1 VVYVALVALAH
12 VDLLRIG
19 YPDWTGWGQADKT
32 ARDDDEAEESG
43 WFRAWLKRQK
53 MLWLLT
59 EHHPFIAETDIANF
73 FPSIPIESL
82 LDHVLEN
89 SRLDGTLVR
98 LLGQMLRAFHHLPE
112 YRNSVVV
119 GLPQEP
125 MDASRVL
132 AHSYLVPVDREFV
145 PEGQANGY
153 TRWMDDVVIGAESE
167 SEAHKKIARVQR
179 CLEKLG
185 LYPNTAKTRVV
196 EGHELQR
203 ELLKDINDYLGE
215 VDAAIKAGTRIDT
228 DDVIT
233 RLRAHLGNAQPTTA
247 WQRVLKRFYTVC
259 RDLRVEALRPL
270 ACAHMSSYPSLSAS
284 ALDYL
289 LNWPITPRLVN
300 QLFSIDA
307 DLGKEMRKV
316 IADYSLKSSRRLL
329 PLSGRIREA
338 TSAALLCAKF
348 GSEEHVEA
356 LVNLATPDSADN
368 LFRRQALIIGLASGS
383 TAVQRARS
391 QLARFADD
399 SYCSFVEGLLD
410 RDRRACQSAL
420 DRAAPPPVN
429 ALRPEMRPQPLFL
442 AAAVRRLAPE
452 EWKRKEGA
460 WRKRLLSRPLAS
472 RDRAAERW
480 LLGEPAA

>member
-1 VVYVALVALAH
+1 
-12 VDLLRIG
+12 
-19 YPDWTGWGQADKT
+19 
-32 ARDDDEAEESG
+32 
-43 WFRAWLKRQK
+43 
-53 MLWLLT
+53 
-59 EHHPFIAETDIANF
+59 
-73 FPSIPIESL
+73 
-82 LDHVLEN
+82 
-89 SRLDGTLVR
+89 
-98 LLGQMLRAFHHLPE
+98 
-112 YRNSVVV
+112 
-119 GLPQEP
+119 

-132 AHSYLVPVDREFV
+132 AHSYLVPVDRDFI
-145 PEGQANGY
+145 PEGEAKGY

-167 SEAHKKIARVQR
+167 SEGHKKIARVQR

-185 LYPNTAKTRVV
+185 LYPNTAKTRVI
-196 EGHELQR
+196 ERHELQR
-203 ELLKDINDYLGE
+203 ELLKDVNDYLGE
-215 VDAAIKAGTRIDT
+215 VDAAMKEGAHIDT
-228 DDVIT
+228 EELVT
-233 RLRAHLGNAQPTTA
+233 RLRAHLGDAQPTTA

-270 ACAHMSSYPSLSAS
+270 ACAQMSSYPSLSAS

-307 DLGKEMRKV
+307 DLGELYPDVRLLTYEFLCRGYNLNRKEMRKV
-316 IADYSLKSSRRLL
+316 IADYSLESTRRLL

-348 GSEEHVEA
+348 GSEAHVEA

-368 LFRRQALIIGLASGS
+368 LVRRQALIIGLASGS

-410 RDRRACQSAL
+410 GDRRACQSAL

-442 AAAVRRLAPE
+442 AAAVRRLAPKSGIGKKAPGE
-452 EWKRKEGA
+452 NVSSPGRWHRGTEQRSGGSW
-460 WRKRLLSRPLAS
+460 AS
-472 RDRAAERW
+472 QPPEFHGQVGQRGRREQ
-480 LLGEPAA
+480 GG